1 MSHPAE
7 RDEAAL
13 RQFVEQM
20 ARTLADWGF
29 PRMAG
34 RVLMTMLSSDEPAL
48 TAGQLAER
56 LGVSPAAISGAVR
69 YLMQIKMIER
79 QPVPGSR
86 RDIYRLV
93 DDAWYEVSLAEM
105 TLLKSMS
112 VAAQD
117 GVKAAGGAQTP
128 AGARLANMRDYFVY
142 VQENLPVLLAGWA
155 ESKRAR
161 GSGVRVS

>member
-48 TAGQLAER
+48 TAGELAER

-117 GVKAAGGAQTP
+117 GVKAAGGPQTP

-155 ESKRAR
+155 ELKRAR
-161 GSGVRVS
+161 ASDVRVS